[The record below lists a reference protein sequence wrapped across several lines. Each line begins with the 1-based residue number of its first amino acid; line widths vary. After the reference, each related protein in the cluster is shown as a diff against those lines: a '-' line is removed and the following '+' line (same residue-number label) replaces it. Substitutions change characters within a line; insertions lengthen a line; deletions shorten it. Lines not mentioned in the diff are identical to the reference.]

1 MKNYYAI
8 YGKNGLGIFDDI
20 VKADMS
26 MQYLTKPK
34 IKKMPSKAAAI
45 KLVKER
51 YNLLLQEEFAISG
64 YYNEPDMRLNWLYY
78 RKNL

>member
-26 MQYLTKPK
+26 IQYLINPRV
-34 IKKMPSKAAAI
+34 KKTSSKSAAI
-45 KLVKER
+45 KHAKDH
-51 YNLLLQEEFAISG
+51 YNLLLQEDFAING
-64 YYNEPDMRLNWLYY
+64 YYNESDMRLNWLYY